1 LKPAKFK
8 KSQFK
13 NKLYNLNEMKREFSA
28 GGVVLKDGKVL
39 MIKVRTLSGREVW
52 TFPKGHIEKGETKE
66 QAALREVEEETGVK
80 AKIKDKI
87 GDFTYFFKD
96 KNGGTVKKTVF
107 WFLMEPEDDSKNI
120 KTPGEIIDLGWF
132 PIEEAEKLITY
143 DSDKRIISI
152 IKNKFLK

>member
-1 LKPAKFK
+1 MEHRKFK
-8 KSQFK
+8 KYQFK

-39 MIKVRTLSGREVW
+39 MIKVRTFSGREVW

-66 QAALREVEEETGVK
+66 QAALREVEEETGVR

-96 KNGGTVKKTVF
+96 KDGGTVKKTVF